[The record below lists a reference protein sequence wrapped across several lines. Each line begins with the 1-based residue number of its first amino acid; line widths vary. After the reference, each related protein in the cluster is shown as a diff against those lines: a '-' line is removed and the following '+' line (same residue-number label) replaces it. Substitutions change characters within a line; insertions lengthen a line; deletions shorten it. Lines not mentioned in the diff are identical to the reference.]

1 MVVRG
6 VLITWLLVGQRW
18 LIDFRLNVGLVLSDG
33 QWRRVMVWLL
43 AWYYGLVLKFAV
55 CGNTSV
61 EKGN

>member
-43 AWYYGLVLKFAV
+43 ALHYALVLKV
-55 CGNTSV
+55 RRV
-61 EKGN
+61 WEY